1 MANMSSASGKLYITT
16 LSVTECEEVYK
27 LINIITDKWFYE
39 FRPYGELTIDEV
51 IDSCNEESDDEVTM
65 ETSFYADGKWSFQTN
80 AELFGVWLQNSDK
93 LDSSPKVKVAID
105 ILSKIKFVLEFQF
118 DEDEPGCGFIGV
130 GNVRLVH
137 LGNTDLKDSEVLDT
151 ELESHDLTI
160 ENLVAYRGFDEGYAQ
175 EYLGGGLLK

>member
-1 MANMSSASGKLYITT
+1 MANISSASGKLYITAS
-16 LSVTECEEVYK
+16 SVVECEEIYK
-27 LINIITDKWFYE
+27 LINILTDKWFYE
-39 FRPYGELTIDEV
+39 FRMYDELTVHEV

-93 LDSSPKVKVAID
+93 LDSSPKVKTAID
-105 ILSKIKFVLEFQF
+105 ILSKIKFVLEFEF
-118 DEDEPGCGFIGV
+118 DEDEPGCGFIGI
-130 GNVRLVH
+130 GNVRLAH

-151 ELESHDLTI
+151 ELESHDLTV

-175 EYLGGGLLK
+175 EYLGEDY